1 MSRFSSRLSARRSLR
16 TLLTLSGLL
25 AIGLAAGGG
34 AQALGTPSGVA
45 ARTAGAPVNTKQPD
59 PSGTAKE
66 GSVVTVSNG
75 TWTGTQPITYSYQWQ
90 RCNPK
95 SGRCTNVQ
103 QPTGASYQI
112 VAADVGFTL
121 RAVVTASNSAGR
133 SSARSNLTPVVVAR
147 GQPPV
152 ALTLPAIAGTPAI
165 GQTLIASSGT
175 WKGASGV
182 FSYQWLRCSASGGG
196 CAGISGAATQSYV
209 VSSADAGSTLSVR
222 VRASNTVGATVSV
235 ATPVKVTTPGGG
247 GGGGGGGANSV
258 PVTSLVAHPDHLLI
272 SGVQF
277 FPSPFHTRGGVIT
290 ARFRVTLEGTSKGV
304 SGALV
309 AVVGIPY
316 SWVLASPE
324 TPTGSDGW
332 VTFQIRTTSRMQF
345 TRGGALVMQVR
356 ARAPGTSAA
365 VILGGI
371 STRRL
376 VQVSLGAAG

>member
-1 MSRFSSRLSARRSLR
+1 MSRFRSRAAARRSLR
-16 TLLTLSGLL
+16 ILLTLAGLL
-25 AIGLAAGGG
+25 GIGLAAGGG
-34 AQALGTPSGVA
+34 AQALATPSVVSAQA
-45 ARTAGAPVNTKQPD
+45 ASPPVNTKQPE

-66 GSVVTVSNG
+66 GNTISVSNG
-75 TWTGTQPITYSYQWQ
+75 TWTGTEPITYSYQWQ
-90 RCNPK
+90 RCNPTT
-95 SGRCTNVQ
+95 GRCTNAS
-103 QPTGASYQI
+103 QPTGQSYPI
-112 VAADVGFTL
+112 VSGDVGFAL

-133 SSARSNLTPVVVAR
+133 SSSRSNLTAVVAAR

-152 ALTLPAIAGTPAI
+152 ALTLPAIAGTPAV

-175 WKGASGV
+175 WRGASGV
-182 FSYQWLRCSASGGG
+182 FSYQWVRCDASGGR
-196 CAGISGAATQSYV
+196 CADISGSATQSYV
-209 VSSADAGSTLSVR
+209 VSSADSGNTVSVR
-222 VRASNTVGATVSV
+222 VRASNNVGATI
-235 ATPVKVTTPGGG
+235 AIAAPVKITASG
-247 GGGGGGGANSV
+247 GGGGGGGARSV

-277 FPSPFHTRGGVIT
+277 SPSPFHTRGGVIT
-290 ARFRVTLEGTSKGV
+290 ARFRITVEGTNNVV

-316 SWVLASPE
+316 SWVVASPE

-332 VTFQIRTTSRMQF
+332 VTFHIQTTSQMQF
-345 TRGGALVMQVR
+345 TPGGALVMQVR

-376 VQVSLGAAG
+376 VQVPLGAAG

>member
-1 MSRFSSRLSARRSLR
+1 MSRFRSRPARRSAR
-16 TLLTLSGLL
+16 ILLMLSGLL
-25 AIGLAAGGG
+25 AAGLAAGGG
-34 AQALGTPSGVA
+34 AQALATPGVVVA
-45 ARTAGAPVNTKQPD
+45 HAAGAPVNTKQPD
-59 PSGTAKE
+59 PSGIAKE
-66 GSVVTVSNG
+66 GNTVSVSNG
-75 TWTGTQPITYSYQWQ
+75 TWTGTEPITYSYQWQ

-95 SGRCTNVQ
+95 TGRCSNEPHPSGQ
-103 QPTGASYQI
+103 SYQI
-112 VAADVGFTL
+112 VSADVGFAL

-133 SSARSNLTPVVVAR
+133 SSVRSNLTSVVAAR

-152 ALTLPAIAGTPAI
+152 ARTLPAIAGTPSV

-175 WKGASGV
+175 WRGASGV
-182 FSYQWLRCSASGGG
+182 FSYQWLRCNASGGG
-196 CAGISGAATQSYV
+196 CADISGAATQSYV
-209 VSSADAGSTLSVR
+209 VSSADSGNTVSVR
-222 VRASNTVGATVSV
+222 VRSSNDVGATTAV
-235 ATPVKVTTPGGG
+235 ATPVKIAVSGST
-247 GGGGGGGANSV
+247 GGGAGSV

-277 FPSPFHTRGGVIT
+277 SPSPFHTRGGVIT
-290 ARFRVTLEGTSKGV
+290 ARFRVTLEGTNKVV

-316 SWVLASPE
+316 SWVVASPE
-324 TPTGSDGW
+324 TPTGADGW
-332 VTFQIRTTSRMQF
+332 VTFHIQTTSRMQF

-376 VQVSLGAAG
+376 VQIPLAAG

>member
-1 MSRFSSRLSARRSLR
+1 MSRISSQMSARRSVR

-34 AQALGTPSGVA
+34 AQALATPSGGA
-45 ARTAGAPVNTKQPD
+45 ARTASAPVNTKQPD
-59 PSGTAKE
+59 PSGSAKE
-66 GSVVTVSNG
+66 GNVVTVSNG

-103 QPTGASYQI
+103 QPTGQSYQI

-133 SSARSNLTPVVVAR
+133 SSARSNLTSVVAAR

-152 ALTLPAIAGTPAI
+152 ALTLPAIAGTPTI

-175 WKGASGV
+175 WRGASGV

-196 CAGISGAATQSYV
+196 CADISGAATQSYV
-209 VSSADAGSTLSVR
+209 VSSADSGNTVSVR
-222 VRASNTVGATVSV
+222 VRASNDVGATTSV
-235 ATPVKVTTPGGG
+235 ATPIKITTA
-247 GGGGGGGANSV
+247 GGGGGANSV

-272 SGVQF
+272 SSVQF
-277 FPSPFHTRGGVIT
+277 SPTPFHTRGGVIT
-290 ARFRVTLEGTSKGV
+290 ARFRVTLEGTSKAV

-376 VQVSLGAAG
+376 VQVPLGAAG

>member
-1 MSRFSSRLSARRSLR
+1 
-16 TLLTLSGLL
+16 
-25 AIGLAAGGG
+25 
-34 AQALGTPSGVA
+34 
-45 ARTAGAPVNTKQPD
+45 
-59 PSGTAKE
+59 
-66 GSVVTVSNG
+66 
-75 TWTGTQPITYSYQWQ
+75 
-90 RCNPK
+90 
-95 SGRCTNVQ
+95 VQ
-103 QPTGASYQI
+103 QPTGQSYQI

-133 SSARSNLTPVVVAR
+133 SSARSNLTSVVAAR

-152 ALTLPAIAGTPAI
+152 ALTLPAIAGTPTI

-175 WKGASGV
+175 WRGASGV

-196 CAGISGAATQSYV
+196 CADISGAATQSYV
-209 VSSADAGSTLSVR
+209 VSSADSGNTVSVR
-222 VRASNTVGATVSV
+222 VRASNDVGATTSV
-235 ATPVKVTTPGGG
+235 ATPIKITTS
-247 GGGGGGGANSV
+247 GGGGGANSV

-277 FPSPFHTRGGVIT
+277 SPSPFHTRGGVIT
-290 ARFRVTLEGTSKGV
+290 ARFRVTLEGTSKVV

-316 SWVLASPE
+316 SWVVASPE

-332 VTFQIRTTSRMQF
+332 VTFHIQTTSRMQF
-345 TRGGALVMQVR
+345 TPGGALVMQVR

-376 VQVSLGAAG
+376 VQVPLAAG

>member
-1 MSRFSSRLSARRSLR
+1 M
-16 TLLTLSGLL
+16 
-25 AIGLAAGGG
+25 
-34 AQALGTPSGVA
+34 
-45 ARTAGAPVNTKQPD
+45 
-59 PSGTAKE
+59 
-66 GSVVTVSNG
+66 
-75 TWTGTQPITYSYQWQ
+75 
-90 RCNPK
+90 
-95 SGRCTNVQ
+95 
-103 QPTGASYQI
+103 
-112 VAADVGFTL
+112 
-121 RAVVTASNSAGR
+121 VTASNSAGR
-133 SSARSNLTPVVVAR
+133 SSARSNLTSVVAAR

-152 ALTLPAIAGTPAI
+152 ALTLPAIAGTPAV

-175 WKGASGV
+175 WRGASGV

-196 CAGISGAATQSYV
+196 CADISGAATQSYV
-209 VSSADAGSTLSVR
+209 VSSADSGNTLSVR
-222 VRASNTVGATVSV
+222 VRASNDVGATISV
-235 ATPVKVTTPGGG
+235 ATPIKVTTS
-247 GGGGGGGANSV
+247 GGGGGGANSV

-290 ARFRVTLEGTSKGV
+290 ARFRVTLEGTSKAV

-376 VQVSLGAAG
+376 VQVPLGAAG